1 MRKAR
6 CPEHILLQS
15 GDKFPGWM
23 LTHVHAFM
31 HAFDHTFTCVM
42 AGDLKAAVIM
52 HLNALASNEELL
64 AGTPLAGEEEE
75 EEEEEE
81 AAASKTTVRLSRWYN
96 K

>member
-1 MRKAR
+1 
-6 CPEHILLQS
+6 
-15 GDKFPGWM
+15 
-23 LTHVHAFM
+23 
-31 HAFDHTFTCVM
+31 M

-52 HLNALASNEELL
+52 HLDALASNEELL

-75 EEEEEE
+75 EEE